1 MPINALRVA
10 LCCLFLTQASTA
22 GAAEKVIAG
31 SLGGQ
36 APLWAIY
43 VAVHKGFF
51 AAEGLDLELNFAQS
65 GAAVTQQLTG
75 GSLDMALS
83 VGITDPIRAIDKG
96 APLALVRIIGN
107 AAPYVLMGKPG
118 LKSIADLKGKTIS
131 TGADNDITTVY
142 FERMMAA
149 NGFKKGDYTTL
160 PAGVAAAR
168 FAALKAGVVD
178 AAVVLPP
185 VNFQAGK
192 AGFVTLGYAA
202 DYVKDLPF
210 TGMAVHRRWAE
221 AHMDAARKVL
231 AATDKSIAWL
241 AEPSHREEAVE
252 LLVKV
257 GKANK
262 DDAEASY
269 DYLRRIQYFE
279 PSSKMSRRKLHNLV
293 EMEQQAGTVAAGFSI
308 DRLAMP
314 GLTELTD

>member
-1 MPINALRVA
+1 
-10 LCCLFLTQASTA
+10 
-22 GAAEKVIAG
+22 
-31 SLGGQ
+31 
-36 APLWAIY
+36 
-43 VAVHKGFF
+43 
-51 AAEGLDLELNFAQS
+51 
-65 GAAVTQQLTG
+65 
-75 GSLDMALS
+75 
-83 VGITDPIRAIDKG
+83 
-96 APLALVRIIGN
+96 
-107 AAPYVLMGKPG
+107 
-118 LKSIADLKGKTIS
+118 
-131 TGADNDITTVY
+131 
-142 FERMMAA
+142 MAA